1 MQTETRYLPATE
13 LRVVQDADRPRIRGY
28 AIVFDS
34 PSEVLTDYGFRFRE
48 VIKREAVAGPLAPG
62 ADVRALVDHDS
73 SKLLAR
79 TKAGTLRYEITE
91 RGVKVEIDPPD
102 TSYARDVLES
112 IRRGDMD
119 GMSFAFS
126 VAKQGDAWDES
137 GEIPVRTVNN
147 IARISEFSVV
157 TFPAYP
163 DTAAAVRSLK
173 EYKESQ
179 LSTVTVDA
187 AAERIRKAMD
197 ALTAGPRNNRRA

>member
-1 MQTETRYLPATE
+1 MTTETRYLPATE

-28 AIVFDS
+28 AIVFNS
-34 PSEVLTDYGFRFRE
+34 PSEVLSDYGFRFRE
-48 VIKREAVAGPLAPG
+48 IITRNAVVAPLAQG

-91 RGVKVEIDPPD
+91 KGVRVEIDPPD
-102 TSYARDVLES
+102 TSYARDVMES

-126 VAKQGDAWDES
+126 VATKGDEWDES
-137 GEIPVRTVNN
+137 GDIPVRTVNN

-187 AAERIRKAMD
+187 AAERICQ
-197 ALTAGPRNNRRA
+197 ALSAGPRNNRRA